1 MLQLL
6 HQWCRQIAILLS
18 LDAPAAP
25 SMSMDLPR
33 AISLTLDASAAPSM
47 VPPRAILLWLDAP
60 AAPSMDQP
68 KAILLTCVRAISHTC
83 VRSLLLRNVGKKPE
97 TAVDFL
103 ETLVVRPG
111 GGVAEVTLRLG
122 RCPLDCMML
131 EREGLLI
138 VL

>member
-1 MLQLL
+1 
-6 HQWCRQIAILLS
+6 
-18 LDAPAAP
+18 
-25 SMSMDLPR
+25 MSMDLPR

-111 GGVAEVTLRLG
+111 GGSRSHPALRTLSF
-122 RCPLDCMML
+122 
-131 EREGLLI
+131 GLHDVGKRGI
-138 VL
+138 AYSVVIGWRI